1 MKGVFEKRNKFG
13 FSAKHT
19 VGFRGF
25 PPMFHS
31 HCEIIAVFRGEI
43 NMRIDGKELTVRA
56 GEISAVFPYVLHS
69 YEDAP
74 DTEFCIILFDPEA
87 VSVFE
92 KELLRKRPMHPVV
105 AGLEW
110 LFPRF
115 EKVAALYRS
124 GDEIQ
129 VKTAV
134 SYLSAIVGELL
145 CSMSLGTPDE
155 VTENMIK
162 PILLYC
168 SEHFADSD
176 ISIKRVAD
184 ELYISQSYVS
194 KVFSS
199 KLKYGFRE
207 YVNELRISEARRLL
221 AKTDRKIVDIM
232 LDCGFKNQSSFN
244 RIFSDMCGMSPKK
257 YRSAASSDTSRETR
271 QPFCE
276 RSE

>member
-1 MKGVFEKRNKFG
+1 MKGVFEKRGKFG

-31 HCEIIAVFRGEI
+31 HCEIITVIRGEI

-56 GEISAVFPYVLHS
+56 GEISTVFPYVVHS

-74 DTEFCIILFDPEA
+74 DTEFCIMLFDPET
-87 VSVFE
+87 VGVFE
-92 KELLRKRPMHPVV
+92 KDLLKKRPIHPV
-105 AGLEW
+105 ATDLEGL
-110 LFPRF
+110 LPMF
-115 EKVAALYRS
+115 EKAAELYRG
-124 GDEIQ
+124 GDDMH
-129 VKTAV
+129 VKTAIA
-134 SYLSAIVGELL
+134 YLSAIVGELL
-145 CSMSLGTPDE
+145 CSMPLCTPDG

-168 SEHFADSD
+168 SEHFADGD
-176 ISIKRVAD
+176 ISIKKVAD

-194 KVFSS
+194 KVFTS

-221 AKTDRKIVDIM
+221 TKTDRKIVDIM

-244 RIFSDMCGMSPKK
+244 RIFFDRCGMSPKE
-257 YRSAASSDTSRETR
+257 YRMIKKNSSR
-271 QPFCE
+271 
-276 RSE
+276 